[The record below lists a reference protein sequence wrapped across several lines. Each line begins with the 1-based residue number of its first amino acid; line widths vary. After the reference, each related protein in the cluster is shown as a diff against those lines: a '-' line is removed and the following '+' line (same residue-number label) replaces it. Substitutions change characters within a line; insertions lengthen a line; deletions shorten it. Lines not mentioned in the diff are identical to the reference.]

1 MQIFDAQ
8 ATAHALPWAALVAA
22 LERTLA
28 DAAAGRAQAPERWVL
43 PVAPGTSW
51 FLMPAWLAPDAG
63 DLAAIKLITY
73 ASANPAR
80 GLPSIQGDV
89 LVLRAS
95 TGQRLALLDGP
106 TVTARRT
113 AAVTL
118 LAALRLA
125 PAPIGGFENA
135 SPAPIGTPDKVR
147 FTAAGPLLVI
157 GTGVQALSH
166 VQALVAGAGVREVWV
181 RGRTPAR
188 SRAFVQ
194 TLRAL
199 ALAEAGA
206 GAGAGAGLGADSLP
220 VPDLQILPADDL
232 DAALQRCRW
241 IVTATPAASV
251 CLRGAVR
258 PDAFVAA
265 VGAFS
270 PAMIEL
276 DPALTRQLAADG
288 RVVLDSA
295 AARHEAGDLLAA
307 GLDLS
312 GLPTLAELLDG
323 SQAGSRP
330 GLGAGSPVGTAAQAA
345 AAVPRPIGPVLFKS
359 CGASLWDLAAA
370 RCAVGV

>member
-1 MQIFDAQ
+1 MQIFDAT
-8 ATAHALPWAALVAA
+8 ATALALPWLPLVAA

-51 FLMPAWLAPDAG
+51 FLMPAWLAADAG

-80 GLPSIQGDV
+80 GLPSILGDV

-95 TGQRLALLDGP
+95 TGLRLALLDGP

-125 PAPIGGFENA
+125 PAPIGLSAAGA
-135 SPAPIGTPDKVR
+135 AP
-147 FTAAGPLLVI
+147 AGPLLVI
-157 GTGVQALSH
+157 GTGVQALAH

-188 SRAFVQ
+188 SREFVQ
-194 TLRAL
+194 TLQTWEAAQLSLDGQL
-199 ALAEAGA
+199 APG
-206 GAGAGAGLGADSLP
+206 
-220 VPDLQILPADDL
+220 LQIAPADDL
-232 DAALQRCRW
+232 ALALKRCRW
-241 IVTATPAASV
+241 IVTATPAAAV
-251 CLRGAVR
+251 CLHGTVR
-258 PDAFVAA
+258 DDAFVAA
-265 VGAFS
+265 VGAFK

-276 DPALTRQLAADG
+276 DPALTRQLAAAG

-312 GLPTLAELLDG
+312 GLPTLAELLAQWPAGAAD
-323 SQAGSRP
+323 QARAALSRP
-330 GLGAGSPVGTAAQAA
+330 T
-345 AAVPRPIGPVLFKS
+345 GPVLFKS

-370 RCAVGV
+370 RCAVVA

>member
-1 MQIFDAQ
+1 MQIFDAP
-8 ATAHALPWAALVAA
+8 ATALALPWLPLVAA

-28 DAAAGRAQAPERWVL
+28 DAAAGRVQAPERWVL

-51 FLMPAWLAPDAG
+51 FLMPAWLAPEAG

-80 GLPSIQGDV
+80 GLPSILGDV

-95 TGQRLALLDGP
+95 SGQRLALLDGP

-125 PAPIGGFENA
+125 PAPISLAETDA
-135 SPAPIGTPDKVR
+135 AA
-147 FTAAGPLLVI
+147 AAGPLLVI
-157 GTGVQALSH
+157 GTGVQALAH

-188 SRAFVQ
+188 SRDFVQ
-194 TLRAL
+194 ALQTLAAAGAL
-199 ALAEAGA
+199 AGPGAEP
-206 GAGAGAGLGADSLP
+206 GLRPDCLS
-220 VPDLQILPADDL
+220 VPGLQIAPADDL
-232 DAALQRCRW
+232 DAALRRCRW
-241 IVTATPAASV
+241 IVTATPAAVV

-265 VGAFS
+265 VGAFT
-270 PAMIEL
+270 PGMIEL

-295 AARHEAGDLLAA
+295 AARHEAGDLLAT

-312 GLPTLAELLDG
+312 NLATLAELLDEL
-323 SQAGSRP
+323 RT
-330 GLGAGSPVGTAAQAA
+330 GAADQAA
-345 AAVPRPIGPVLFKS
+345 AAQARPTGPVLFKS

-370 RCAVGV
+370 RCAVGA